1 MRRGCSNCSP
11 HERSDMRGSRAK
23 NADVCCCGTSDPAC
37 RHSASKTRVNA
48 LLAHAGY
55 EGTVDEKPTLRCPC
69 SLFFEAPGT
78 PLSPF
83 SVPRMRGWSAGRR
96 QGTSGPPWRAMTRP
110 AARLRQ
116 SLVTQTRRF
125 EAREPNDVG
134 PSASRRSTSRS
145 RARPI
150 SAVTDGDPLCRFM
163 NPVRCAT
170 TSFTSAM
177 PHESNA
183 R

>member
-1 MRRGCSNCSP
+1 
-11 HERSDMRGSRAK
+11 MRGSRAK

-78 PLSPF
+78 PLSLF

-96 QGTSGPPWRAMTRP
+96 QGTSGPPWRTMTRP

-134 PSASRRSTSRS
+134 PGASRRSTASTPGS
-145 RARPI
+145 RPI
-150 SAVTDGDPLCRFM
+150 STTERRRPHLRSRPFRSASPSNRVMT
-163 NPVRCAT
+163 AT
-170 TSFTSAM
+170 RGRQGFV
-177 PHESNA
+177 
-183 R
+183 